1 MDKTE
6 LDKLIEKYKQEMLDM
21 AKAST
26 NINQTEYKQI
36 PDDNN
41 NDEESEIEGE
51 VVYPTGENINN
62 ETVYDEVMTATQNS
76 ENETQDYLNFMQEN
90 PKQGELKIQ
99 AYTARQAMP
108 VSGVLIEISKKFN
121 GVKKLFYSLKTD
133 QSGIIDGIF
142 LPAPDK
148 KISQTPSNLKTFASY
163 DIQATHPGYTEKNYL
178 NVPIFDGVKSIQP
191 IDLIPI
197 EEKDTST
204 KEE

>member
-41 NDEESEIEGE
+41 NDEEAEIQGE

-62 ETVYDEVMTATQNS
+62 ETVYDEVMTATQNL

-90 PKQGELKIQ
+90 QKQGELKIQ

-148 KISQTPSNLKTFASY
+148 KISQTPSNLKPFASY
-163 DIQATHPGYTEKNYL
+163 DIQATHPRYTEKNYL

-204 KEE
+204 KEG